1 MSITKAK
8 NSREFFITDTVWK
21 ACALIRNGD
30 LTAAR
35 TVFMEEFTPPPEFS
49 SAILP
54 LTPEEYNHIQHIEKY
69 NPRVVV
75 QIIGEFYERVT

>member
-1 MSITKAK
+1 
-8 NSREFFITDTVWK
+8 
-21 ACALIRNGD
+21 
-30 LTAAR
+30 
-35 TVFMEEFTPPPEFS
+35 MEEFTPPPEFS